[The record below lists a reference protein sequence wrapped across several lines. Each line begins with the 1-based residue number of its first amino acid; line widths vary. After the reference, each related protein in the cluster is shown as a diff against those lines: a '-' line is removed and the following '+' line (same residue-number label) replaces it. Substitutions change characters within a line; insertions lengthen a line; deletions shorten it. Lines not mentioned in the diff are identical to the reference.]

1 MRKEGKKVGLLK
13 IRYMRPFPEE
23 EVKSLAKRVKAIGVL
38 DKDISF
44 GYEGTVYTNVNSAI
58 SKIDKYV
65 YKSNFIGGLGG
76 RDITKQEIEDMF
88 NKLLSGVENKSEDKV
103 EFFSL
108 NVETND

>member
-1 MRKEGKKVGLLK
+1 
-13 IRYMRPFPEE
+13 MRPFPET
-23 EVKSLAKRVKAIGVL
+23 EVKDLATRVNAIGVI

-65 YKSNFIGGLGG
+65 YKSNFVGGLGG
-76 RDITKQEIEDMF
+76 RDITKDEIEEMF
-88 NKLLSGVENKSEDKV
+88 NKLFSGVENKSEEKV